1 MCILLILLHL
11 CSTPPSHFLQKLLYR
26 NCLCIAESSII
37 LDDLAQFGNKCI
49 CVYLFDKD
57 AEFKIPA
64 KNHGVLL
71 QCGET
76 AVLCGSQSAKSI
88 PQDIHVYL
96 QQKQPASLAGA
107 RSEWNWNAFF
117 FFLISIQLYTLRGLV
132 RTWRCIGHKAGK
144 YPIHHRDNKDKH
156 ILTYRNFRGFEA
168 TWFAWLLSSA
178 YFYCLP
184 PYTSVWFS
192 FFRNTSP
199 VQQQQL
205 ALCYFNEGNVDW

>member
-1 MCILLILLHL
+1 MIWHNLETSAFVYT
-11 CSTPPSHFLQKLLYR
+11 CSIKMQSSRYLQRTMVCCCNVEK
-26 NCLCIAESSII
+26 
-37 LDDLAQFGNKCI
+37 
-49 CVYLFDKD
+49 
-57 AEFKIPA
+57 
-64 KNHGVLL
+64 
-71 QCGET
+71 

-88 PQDIHVYL
+88 PQGIHVYL
-96 QQKQPASLAGA
+96 QQNQPASLAGA

-178 YFYCLP
+178 LFYCLP

>member
-1 MCILLILLHL
+1 MNVHFINFTASVLNTTLSFLTKTIISQQKALSSWMIWHNLETSAFVYT
-11 CSTPPSHFLQKLLYR
+11 CSIKMQSSGYLQRTMVCCCNVEKQPCFVAHNLQKVSHRVSTFTCSKTSLRLLPV
-26 NCLCIAESSII
+26 LSVSEIEMLFSS
-37 LDDLAQFGNKCI
+37 FSF
-49 CVYLFDKD
+49 LFSYTRWG
-57 AEFKIPA
+57 
-64 KNHGVLL
+64 GV
-71 QCGET
+71 
-76 AVLCGSQSAKSI
+76 
-88 PQDIHVYL
+88 
-96 QQKQPASLAGA
+96 
-107 RSEWNWNAFF
+107 
-117 FFLISIQLYTLRGLV
+117 V

-178 YFYCLP
+178 LFYCLP